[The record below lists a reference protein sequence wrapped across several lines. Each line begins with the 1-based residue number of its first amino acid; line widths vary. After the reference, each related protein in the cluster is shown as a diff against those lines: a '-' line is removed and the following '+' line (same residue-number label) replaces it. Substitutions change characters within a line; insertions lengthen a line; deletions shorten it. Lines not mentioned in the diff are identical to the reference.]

1 MKNMK
6 NYWYNDMK
14 YHEKYEELLVQLH
27 EISWNIWRITGTIT
41 WNIMKNMK
49 NYWYNYMKYHE
60 KYEE

>member
-14 YHEKYEELLVQLH
+14 YHEKYEELLVR
-27 EISWNIWRITGTIT
+27 IITGTT
-41 WNIMKNMK
+41 AWNIMNNMK

-60 KYEE
+60 QYEE

>member
-1 MKNMK
+1 MLRFQNDILSFGPAL
-6 NYWYNDMK
+6 YWYNYMK

-27 EISWNIWRITGTIT
+27 EISW
-41 WNIMKNMK
+41 KKLK